1 MSKPNYVEACAMVIG
16 VTMMAIGAFIFTGIS
31 ISHAGKNNVGEYY
44 CEDHDGLAS
53 INPHNYRDFTC
64 RDGSSWHVS
73 VENVRP
79 KYSDGVISR

>member
-1 MSKPNYVEACAMVIG
+1 MSKSTYVESLAAIVG
-16 VTMMAIGAFIFTGIS
+16 GTMFTLGIVVFIIVCFE
-31 ISHAGKNNVGEYY
+31 HAGKNDVGEYY
-44 CEDHDGLAS
+44 CNHHDGLAS